1 MNNGIKLF
9 VAFAV
14 GAAAGSVVT
23 WKLVKTKYEKI
34 AQEEITTVRNAF
46 EEYKKCCE
54 EPTESSDEK
63 QDCEGPEP
71 KEDLDAEPTDYDS
84 EEYQSAVRKMKETLE
99 NGGYVDYSKYDEKG
113 GSESM
118 VAKPGEPSPKVI
130 PPDEFGEDEEYDQIS
145 LTYFADG
152 VIIDEWN
159 RKYDEFEI
167 RDSIGENFAA
177 HFGQYEDDSVFVRN
191 DRLETYYEILADV
204 RTYEEAKAT
213 WLIPWDDE

>member
-9 VAFAV
+9 LTFAV
-14 GAAAGSVVT
+14 GAAAGSAIA
-23 WKLVKTKYEKI
+23 WKLTKDKYEKI
-34 AQEEITTVRNAF
+34 AQDEIKAVRDAF

-54 EPTESSDEK
+54 EGEPEN
-63 QDCEGPEP
+63 EGPAPKVDLNEP
-71 KEDLDAEPTDYDS
+71 EETTDYDS
-84 EEYQSAVRKMKETLE
+84 EEYKSAVRHMKEVLE

-118 VAKPGEPSPKVI
+118 VAKPEEPAPKVI
-130 PPDEFGEDEEYDQIS
+130 SPEEFGEDEDYDQVS
-145 LTYFADG
+145 LTYFSDG

-167 RDSIGENFAA
+167 ADSIGENFAA
-177 HFGQYEDDSVFVRN
+177 HFGQYEDDSVHVRN

-213 WLIPWDDE
+213 WLIPGDDE